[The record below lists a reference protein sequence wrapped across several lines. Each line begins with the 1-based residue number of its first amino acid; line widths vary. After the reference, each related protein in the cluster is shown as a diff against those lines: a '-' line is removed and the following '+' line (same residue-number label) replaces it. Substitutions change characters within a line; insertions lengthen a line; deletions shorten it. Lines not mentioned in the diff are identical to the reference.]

1 MGLDVCVLGRE
12 ANVRYATGARRLWTS
27 LSRPFGPT
35 CIAVRGTRD
44 VHLLSFSASYE
55 GIPEELQPDDIYA
68 VTWNPMNLV
77 DHIRGMPETAN
88 AGRVGVDG
96 LSPLF
101 DGLLRMAF
109 PAAELVGIQPELL
122 GLRRV
127 KLAAE
132 IECLRIAA
140 ATAEASIVAA
150 VQRLQPGTTG
160 KQLQA
165 SYLARM
171 CELGTSQFAQQGTF
185 NAFGPGRR
193 TVVHHARCAAAGRCC
208 GGARRGRAVG
218 GLRGLARTYLV
229 VCRGERRRRPCAR
242 WPMSGSR
249 RTQPCSPP
257 AGTGCRAPICCGC
270 WTRLGPIACTARCT
284 PSDSGTRGHLPLG
297 GWNALHW
304 NVRLL
309 QANMVVGIRI
319 LLRRNGFGYFAEDM
333 ALVGPAR
340 CGAHHHARLRTAG
353 RLKETHERRVQPV
366 RPGHRRQRCGDPQ
379 GAAADLPG
387 GGGDAWRLLRVAP
400 RRHPGG
406 QYRYGDVPAGA
417 VQPDGGRHPNPG
429 SAAAR

>member
-1 MGLDVCVLGRE
+1 VAAATALKTPNLGTGITEERDRVDFGSLRRERTDRLFGWMDAMGLDACVLGRE

-35 CIAVRGTRD
+35 CIAVRATRD

-77 DHIRGMPETAN
+77 DHIRGMPETAD
-88 AGRVGVDG
+88 AQRVGVDG

-132 IECLRIAA
+132 VQCLRIAA

-185 NAFGPGRR
+185 NAFGPGGELSFITRD
-193 TVVHHARCAAAGRCC
+193 TPLP
-208 GGARRGRAVG
+208 GGAAVALAG
-218 GLRGLARTYLV
+218 GALWAGYEGSLARTWWCGATAPPLALRGLADEWQQAYTTLLAA
-229 VCRGERRRRPCAR
+229 CRDGV
-242 WPMSGSR
+242 SG
-249 RTQPCSPP
+249 
-257 AGTGCRAPICCGC
+257 AD
-270 WTRLGPIACTARCT
+270 L
-284 PSDSGTRGHLPLG
+284 LPLLEAAGADSTHSAVYAVGLGHEGPLAAGWLEG
-297 GWNALHW
+297 GALE
-304 NVRLL
+304 RQTL
-309 QANMVVGIRI
+309 QANMVVGIRM
-319 LLRRNGFGYFAEDM
+319 LLRGNGFGYFAEDM
-333 ALVGPAR
+333 ALVGQQSAEPITTL
-340 CGAHHHARLRTAG
+340 GYGPLAG
-353 RLKETHERRVQPV
+353 
-366 RPGHRRQRCGDPQ
+366 
-379 GAAADLPG
+379 
-387 GGGDAWRLLRVAP
+387 
-400 RRHPGG
+400 
-406 QYRYGDVPAGA
+406 
-417 VQPDGGRHPNPG
+417 
-429 SAAAR
+429 